1 MAELPNDVGDTLT
14 ESGEVARGGLARN
27 ALGLWDG
34 LVLGFASA
42 APGVSIAGVLGGL
55 ALASGYGALLAL
67 LIGFLPLVCIAF
79 GFFHLNRWRAD
90 VGISYSWVGRILSP
104 PVGAF
109 VGILIIIAFV
119 VSNSFAII
127 PAATNFLTVFS
138 SSAANNKT
146 LVTLFGTV
154 FLIAITA
161 LVVSG
166 IRLAAR
172 FQWVITALEMTTLT
186 IFAFLALFHGLH
198 AHSLGVKGA
207 ATPSFSWFSLHS
219 AGGSNGLVAG
229 LLISVFW
236 YSGWETSVV
245 VNEETRRARVN
256 PGLAGIGSLIGVLVV
271 SLILSLMFFAAV
283 SPNTMGNNAGW
294 LSALGLQLAGRPWGY
309 FLTLAIM
316 LGYLG
321 GIETT
326 IITFGNVGYSMGRD
340 GVIWRSFGKVSEKNE
355 MPWLAIIVLTVP
367 CYLMFLFQV
376 WNGGT
381 LASIL
386 GYLSSSLGLMFVVYY
401 ALTGVAS
408 AWMLR
413 LVARKSVWT
422 ALTGV
427 ALPLIG
433 AGVLVWIG
441 VKSWAGDAQDVRTT
455 FIVAIALSLIAVI
468 VSRFLGKSDFYR
480 QRVTKP
486 VAGAELAAV
495 AEA

>member
-14 ESGEVARGGLARN
+14 ESGEIQRGGLARN

-67 LIGFLPLVCIAF
+67 LVGFLPLVCIAF

-127 PAATNFLTVFS
+127 PAASNFLTVFS

-146 LVTLFGTV
+146 LVTIFGTI
-154 FLIAITA
+154 FLLAITA

-186 IFAFLALFHGLH
+186 IFAILALFHGLH
-198 AHSLGVKGA
+198 AHSTGVKGA
-207 ATPSFSWFSLHS
+207 ADPSFSWFSLHS
-219 AGGSNGLVAG
+219 AGGSSGLIAG

-245 VNEETRRARVN
+245 VNEETRRSRVN
-256 PGLAGIGSLIGVLVV
+256 PGLAGIGSLVGVLLV
-271 SLILSLMFFAAV
+271 SLILSVMFFAAV
-283 SPNTMGNNAGW
+283 SPSSMGNNAAW
-294 LSALGLQLAGRPWGY
+294 LSDLGLQLAGRPWGY

-340 GVIWRSFGKVSEKNE
+340 GVIWRSFGKVSQKNE

-376 WNGGT
+376 WNGGS

-413 LVARKSVWT
+413 RVARQSLWT
-422 ALTGV
+422 ALTGLL
-427 ALPLIG
+427 LPLIG

-441 VKSWAGDAQDVRTT
+441 IKSWAGDAQDVRTT
-455 FIVAIALSLIAVI
+455 FIVAIALSVVAVI
-468 VSRFLGKSDFYR
+468 VSRFVGKSEFYR

-486 VAGAELAAV
+486 VAGGDLAAV